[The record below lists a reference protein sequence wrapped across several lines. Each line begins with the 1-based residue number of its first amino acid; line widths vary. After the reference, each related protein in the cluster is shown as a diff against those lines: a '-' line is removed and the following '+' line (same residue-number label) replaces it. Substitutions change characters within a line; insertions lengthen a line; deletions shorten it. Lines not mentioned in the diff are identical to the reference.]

1 MQGIV
6 HTMPFMILKEN
17 ELKMAENC
25 LKSFAEA
32 NANEPLVL
40 YNQGYLT
47 NNELIDF
54 INQFKLNFIILGE
67 GRNIGI
73 PAARQS
79 CFEYIWNNIPSTK
92 YISELHV
99 DMIFT
104 KGWSETIIEYLK
116 KSKEP
121 MLSPGILTVY
131 GELHPHKKG
140 EKSASVPNDTKELKS
155 LLEMLATDR
164 MCEGF
169 VHPVIH
175 KSDVLKEIGG
185 YDLDFLKGQQGYE
198 DDSILLGYRYYMG
211 TGANWRPKAYLKA
224 MVYHISLAQRMQM
237 KNIQNETSKNLDG
250 LIKQYGVY
258 GLKQL
263 SQIHGNDSFNNI
275 VQLILE
281 NNLLN

>member
-1 MQGIV
+1 MQGLV

-17 ELKMAENC
+17 ELQMAENC
-25 LKSFAEA
+25 LYSFAEA

-54 INQFKLNFIILGE
+54 INQFKLKFIILGE

-73 PAARQS
+73 PAARQN
-79 CFEYIWNNIPSTK
+79 CFEYIWNNIPNTK

-104 KGWSETIIEYLK
+104 KGWSDTIIEYLQ
-116 KSKEP
+116 KSREP

-131 GELHPHKKG
+131 GELHPDKKG
-140 EKSASVPNDTKELKS
+140 EKSVSVPNDTIELKS
-155 LLEMLATDR
+155 LLEMLASDR
-164 MCEGF
+164 ICEGF

-175 KSDVLKEIGG
+175 KSDILKEIGG

-211 TGANWRPKAYLKA
+211 TGASWRPKAYLKA

-250 LIKQYGVY
+250 LVKQYGVY

-263 SQIHGNDSFNNI
+263 SQIHRNNFFDNI
-275 VQLILE
+275 AQLILK
-281 NNLLN
+281 NNL